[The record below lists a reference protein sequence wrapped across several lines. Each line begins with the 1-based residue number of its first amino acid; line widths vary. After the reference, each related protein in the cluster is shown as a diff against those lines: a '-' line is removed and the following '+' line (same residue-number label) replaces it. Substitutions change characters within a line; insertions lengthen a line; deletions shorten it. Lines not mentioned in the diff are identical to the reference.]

1 MNLSEKKK
9 EIIERVGVYYEH
21 KGLQPVVG
29 RIVGLLLV
37 AEPAEATFEEIYGEL
52 QVSKSAVS
60 TALTFMQA
68 KEMVEY
74 TTKPGDRK
82 RYFKLRLNEWKTNIQ
97 KQFDDI
103 LDIENLIKEVVV
115 LKENRQSDFCRK
127 LIDIKDFLL
136 FLRKELPLLLD
147 KFEAT
152 KNK

>member
-115 LKENRQSDFCRK
+115 LKENRQSDFCCK
-127 LIDIKDFLL
+127 LIDIKNFLL

>member
-115 LKENRQSDFCRK
+115 LKENRQSDFCCK